1 MEEIFVPAL
10 GMAMDN
16 AMLLEWLKQPGDVVN
31 AGDVIA
37 VIETDK
43 TTLDLPAETS
53 GVLGKHRYAAN
64 EEVPVGIRLLWC
76 SHRAKWSSQCQN

>member
-1 MEEIFVPAL
+1 MCIR
-10 GMAMDN
+10 DR
-16 AMLLEWLKQPGDVVN
+16 GDTVN
-31 AGDVIA
+31 AGDVVA

-64 EEVPVGIRLLWC
+64 EEVPAGNTIAVVLAPGEVE
-76 SHRAKWSSQCQN
+76 

>member
-16 AMLLEWLKQPGDVVN
+16 AVLLEWLKQPGDPVN
-31 AGDVIA
+31 AGDAIA

-43 TTLDLPAETS
+43 TTMDLTAETS
-53 GVLGKHRYAAN
+53 GVMGQHRCKPN
-64 EEVPVGIRLLWC
+64 DEVPVGNTVAVVL
-76 SHRAKWSSQCQN
+76 APGEVE

>member
-16 AMLLEWLKQPGDVVN
+16 AMLLEWLKQPGDTVN
-31 AGDVIA
+31 AGDVVA

-64 EEVPVGIRLLWC
+64 EEVPAGNTIAVVLALGEVE
-76 SHRAKWSSQCQN
+76 

>member
-1 MEEIFVPAL
+1 MEEIFVPAV

-16 AMLLEWLKQPGDVVN
+16 VVLLEWQKNPGDAVN

-43 TTLDLPAETS
+43 TTMDLTCETA
-53 GVLGKHRYAAN
+53 GTLGRHRFAINA
-64 EEVPVGIRLLWC
+64 EVPAGDTITVVLAPGE
-76 SHRAKWSSQCQN
+76 SE

>member
-16 AMLLEWLKQPGDVVN
+16 AILLEWLKKPGEVVN
-31 AGDVIA
+31 ANDVVAI
-37 VIETDK
+37 IETDK

-53 GVLGKHRYAAN
+53 GVLGKHRYSVN
-64 EEVPVGIRLLWC
+64 DEVPVGITITVVL
-76 SHRAKWSSQCQN
+76 APGEVE

>member
-16 AMLLEWLKQPGDVVN
+16 AVLLEWLKQPGDPVN
-31 AGDVIA
+31 AGDAIA

-43 TTLDLPAETS
+43 TTMDLTAETS
-53 GVLGKHRYAAN
+53 GVMGQHRAMPN
-64 EEVPVGIRLLWC
+64 DEVPVGNTVAVVL
-76 SHRAKWSSQCQN
+76 APGEVE

>member
-16 AMLLEWLKQPGDVVN
+16 AMLLEWLKQPGDTVS
-31 AGDVIA
+31 AGDVVA

-64 EEVPVGIRLLWC
+64 EEVPAGNTIAVVLAPGEVE
-76 SHRAKWSSQCQN
+76 

>member
-16 AMLLEWLKQPGDVVN
+16 AVLLEWLKQPGDAINV
-31 AGDVIA
+31 GDPVA

-43 TTLDLPAETS
+43 TTMEIPAETS
-53 GVLGKHRYAAN
+53 GVLGKHRFSVN
-64 EEVPVGIRLLWC
+64 DEVPVGNTITVVL
-76 SHRAKWSSQCQN
+76 SPGEVE

>member
-31 AGDVIA
+31 AGDVVA

-64 EEVPVGIRLLWC
+64 EEVPVGNTIAVVL
-76 SHRAKWSSQCQN
+76 APGEVE

>member
-16 AMLLEWLKQPGDVVN
+16 AVLLEWLNQPGDAINV
-31 AGDVIA
+31 GDPVA

-43 TTLDLPAETS
+43 TTMDIAAETS
-53 GVLGKHRYAAN
+53 GVLGKHRYSVN
-64 EEVPVGIRLLWC
+64 DEVPAGNTITVVLSPGEVE
-76 SHRAKWSSQCQN
+76 

>member
-16 AMLLEWLKQPGDVVN
+16 AVLLEWQKNPGDQVN

-43 TTLDLPAETS
+43 TTMEINAETS
-53 GVLGKHRYAAN
+53 GTLGQHRYAPN
-64 EEVPVGIRLLWC
+64 DEVPAGNTITVVLGAGE
-76 SHRAKWSSQCQN
+76 SE

>member
-16 AMLLEWLKQPGDVVN
+16 AVLLEWLKQPGDAIN
-31 AGDVIA
+31 IGDPVA

-43 TTLDLPAETS
+43 TTMEISAETS
-53 GVLGKHRYAAN
+53 GVLGKHRYSVN
-64 EEVPVGIRLLWC
+64 DEVPAGNTITVVLSPGEVE
-76 SHRAKWSSQCQN
+76 

>member
-16 AMLLEWLKQPGDVVN
+16 AMLLEWLKQPGDVV
-31 AGDVIA
+31 A

-64 EEVPVGIRLLWC
+64 TEVPAGNTIAVVLAPGEVE
-76 SHRAKWSSQCQN
+76 